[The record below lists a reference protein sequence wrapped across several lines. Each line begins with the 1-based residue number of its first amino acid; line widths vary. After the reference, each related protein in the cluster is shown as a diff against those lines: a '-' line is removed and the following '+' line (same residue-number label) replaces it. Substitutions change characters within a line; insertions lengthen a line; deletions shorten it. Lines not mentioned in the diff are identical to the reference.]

1 MSSYVRFWLPFLAN
15 FLTSLHPNSENLR
28 IPWFHR
34 TLDLA
39 LWIHCFPNLLSCVI
53 DWLRWEDLSTQYV
66 DALCC
71 SAYALEPGW
80 AQIIS
85 PRWIPNPD
93 NLRRRGLSNIVW
105 LLCSMTWDY
114 MSPLFSIWGIWGN
127 LGMLGLI
134 STAHTQK
141 STHSTGDIALR
152 AHIQK
157 SSYSARILRNHRTRQ
172 MGAHTAK
179 IGKNRKKRKKK
190 KKEPA
195 EVFFSFFSFS
205 AKKPWNLII
214 WNMGEIV
221 VFPAFWAVAHTIA
234 FHEIQVV

>member
-1 MSSYVRFWLPFLAN
+1 M
-15 FLTSLHPNSENLR
+15 
-28 IPWFHR
+28 
-34 TLDLA
+34 
-39 LWIHCFPNLLSCVI
+39 I

-105 LLCSMTWDY
+105 RLCSMTWLHVSSFFD
-114 MSPLFSIWGIWGN
+114 LGN
-127 LGMLGLI
+127 LGEFGDVGAYFHRAYSEINALHGWHRTPRAYRTRRAYSEIIVLG
-134 STAHTQK
+134 AHTQK
-141 STHSTGDIALR
+141 S
-152 AHIQK
+152 
-157 SSYSARILRNHRTRQ
+157 SYSTDGSAYR
-172 MGAHTAK
+172 
-179 IGKNRKKRKKK
+179 KNRKKKKKRK

-195 EVFFSFFSFS
+195 EVFFSLFCS

>member
-1 MSSYVRFWLPFLAN
+1 MGQIRQNMQVYISILA
-15 FLTSLHPNSENLR
+15 SLHPNSENLR

-179 IGKNRKKRKKK
+179 IGKNRKKKKKEK

-195 EVFFSFFSFS
+195 EVVFFFFFFF
-205 AKKPWNLII
+205 
-214 WNMGEIV
+214 G
-221 VFPAFWAVAHTIA
+221 
-234 FHEIQVV
+234 

>member
-1 MSSYVRFWLPFLAN
+1 MKYPPYPCSSWGYVLA
-15 FLTSLHPNSENLR
+15 SLHPNSENLR

-114 MSPLFSIWGIWGN
+114 MSPLFSIWGIWGCW
-127 LGMLGLI
+127 GLFPPRI
-134 STAHTQK
+134 
-141 STHSTGDIALR
+141 LR
-152 AHIQK
+152 NQRTPRVTSH
-157 SSYSARILRNHRTRQ
+157 SARILRNHRTRRAYSEIIVL
-172 MGAHTAK
+172 GAHTQKSSYSTDGSAYR
-179 IGKNRKKRKKK
+179 KNRKKSDQKKK
-190 KKEPA
+190 NLQR
-195 EVFFSFFSFS
+195 FFFFFFFF
-205 AKKPWNLII
+205 
-214 WNMGEIV
+214 G
-221 VFPAFWAVAHTIA
+221 
-234 FHEIQVV
+234 

>member
-1 MSSYVRFWLPFLAN
+1 MVVAIWNTARTLHYWGLYLIKFLFGA
-15 FLTSLHPNSENLR
+15 FLFIILASLHPNSENLR

-85 PRWIPNPD
+85 PRWSPNPD

-152 AHIQK
+152 AHTQK
-157 SSYSARILRNHRTRQ
+157 SSYSARILRNNRTRRAYSEIIVLDRWERIPQ
-172 MGAHTAK
+172 KSEK
-179 IGKNRKKRKKK
+179 IEK
-190 KKEPA
+190 KKE
-195 EVFFSFFSFS
+195 
-205 AKKPWNLII
+205 K
-214 WNMGEIV
+214 
-221 VFPAFWAVAHTIA
+221 
-234 FHEIQVV
+234 

>member
-1 MSSYVRFWLPFLAN
+1 MHIYVYIMQLPHTYTNSMRPFLYSGVRAHRQRRQRTAHLRR
-15 FLTSLHPNSENLR
+15 FDRRPWEMTGVYKVLASLHPNSENLR

-179 IGKNRKKRKKK
+179 IEKNRKKKE
-190 KKEPA
+190 KEPA
-195 EVFFSFFSFS
+195 EFFFSF
-205 AKKPWNLII
+205 L
-214 WNMGEIV
+214 G
-221 VFPAFWAVAHTIA
+221 
-234 FHEIQVV
+234 

>member
-1 MSSYVRFWLPFLAN
+1 MGFNRVILETWWCLWDLDAFHGIILAS
-15 FLTSLHPNSENLR
+15 FHPNSENLR

-152 AHIQK
+152 AHIVLGAHTQK
-157 SSYSARILRNHRTRQ
+157 SSYSTDGSAYR
-172 MGAHTAK
+172 
-179 IGKNRKKRKKK
+179 KNRKKKD
-190 KKEPA
+190 KKEKTNRLK
-195 EVFFSFFSFS
+195 S
-205 AKKPWNLII
+205 LGI
-214 WNMGEIV
+214 W
-221 VFPAFWAVAHTIA
+221 
-234 FHEIQVV
+234 

>member
-1 MSSYVRFWLPFLAN
+1 MISYFDWINFTFLA
-15 FLTSLHPNSENLR
+15 SLHPNSENLR

-93 NLRRRGLSNIVW
+93 NLRRRGLYQILFDYFVQW
-105 LLCSMTWDY
+105 LEITCLL
-114 MSPLFSIWGIWGN
+114 LFRSGECAGIWGCW
-127 LGMLGLI
+127 GLFPPRI
-134 STAHTQK
+134 
-141 STHSTGDIALR
+141 LR
-152 AHIQK
+152 NQRTPRVTSH
-157 SSYSARILRNHRTRQ
+157 SARILRNHRTRRAYSEIIVLDRWERIPQ
-172 MGAHTAK
+172 KSEK
-179 IGKNRKKRKKK
+179 IGKKE
-190 KKEPA
+190 KKEKRTCRG
-195 EVFFSFFSFS
+195 FFFFFSFS

>member
-1 MSSYVRFWLPFLAN
+1 MPHLS
-15 FLTSLHPNSENLR
+15 
-28 IPWFHR
+28 
-34 TLDLA
+34 

-114 MSPLFSIWGIWGN
+114 MSPLFSIWGILGCWG
-127 LGMLGLI
+127 LFPPRI
-134 STAHTQK
+134 
-141 STHSTGDIALR
+141 LR
-152 AHIQK
+152 NQRTPRVTSH
-157 SSYSARILRNHRTRQ
+157 SARILRNHRTRRAYSEIIVLDRLDRIPQ
-172 MGAHTAK
+172 K
-179 IGKNRKKRKKK
+179 SEKKRKKRKKK
-190 KKEPA
+190 ENLQ
-195 EVFFSFFSFS
+195 SFFFFFFFFRLKS
-205 AKKPWNLII
+205 LGI
-214 WNMGEIV
+214 W
-221 VFPAFWAVAHTIA
+221 
-234 FHEIQVV
+234 